1 MGAGTK
7 TAETRTKEEKVNAVA
22 MPNLISQGEVMKLS
36 RHECEGGEQIPEV
49 VSELGI
55 SEGIAKSQS
64 LLILILSHFRFSG
77 KYSWAFAKI
86 PD

>member
-55 SEGIAKSQS
+55 SEGIAKSPS
-64 LLILILSHFRFSG
+64 LLILIFKSFPFLG
-77 KYSWAFAKI
+77 KIFLGFC
-86 PD
+86 